1 MKKVNT
7 WMLAEA
13 GITLAMA
20 WVLSQIKVFA
30 MPMGG
35 SITAGSMVPLLIFAY
50 RWGGKKGILVCALY
64 GVLDFV
70 MGAKYSFHPI
80 SLIFDYPVAF
90 GFMGVAGFFG
100 KKTVGLVVGTVAAL
114 AGRFACHVLSGV
126 VVFAEYA
133 PAGES
138 PLLYSILYNGSYLL
152 PELGISFVLVF
163 LLLRYARLPEPRLDK
178 DRPSRV

>member
-1 MKKVNT
+1 MKRTNT

-20 WVLSQIKVFA
+20 WVLSQVKIFQ

-35 SITAGSMVPLLIFAY
+35 SVTAGSMVPLLIFAY
-50 RWGGKKGILVCALY
+50 RWGGLRGMMVCALY
-64 GVLDFV
+64 GVLDFTL
-70 MGAKYSFHPI
+70 GAKYSFHPV

-100 KKTVGLVVGTVAAL
+100 RKPAGLVLGTVVAL
-114 AGRFACHVLSGV
+114 MGRFLCHVLSGV
-126 VVFAEYA
+126 VVFASYA
-133 PAGES
+133 PEGQS

-152 PELGISFVLVF
+152 PELVISFVLVF
-163 LLLRYARLPEPRLDK
+163 LVVRYAKLPEPRLGGAAA
-178 DRPSRV
+178 

>member
-1 MKKVNT
+1 MKRTNT

-20 WVLSQIKVFA
+20 WVLSQFTIFK

-35 SITAGSMVPLLIFAY
+35 SVTAGSMVPLLVFAW
-50 RWGGKKGILVCALY
+50 RWGGLRGMLVCALY
-64 GVLDFV
+64 GVMDF
-70 MGAKYSFHPI
+70 MLGEKWSFHPI

-100 KKTVGLVVGTVAAL
+100 RKPSGLAVGTFVAL
-114 AGRFACHVLSGV
+114 LGRFLCHVLSGV
-126 VVFAEYA
+126 VVFASYA
-133 PAGES
+133 PEGQS

-152 PELGISFVLVF
+152 PELVISFALVF
-163 LLLRYARLPEPRLDK
+163 LVLRYAKLPEPRLGGAAA
-178 DRPSRV
+178 

>member
-1 MKKVNT
+1 MKKINT

-20 WVLSQIKVFA
+20 WVLGQIKLFP

-35 SITAGSMVPLLIFAY
+35 SVTAGSMVPLLVFAF

-70 MGAKYSFHPI
+70 LGAKYSFHPI

-100 KKTVGLVVGTVAAL
+100 KKTIGMVIGTVVAML
-114 AGRFACHVLSGV
+114 GRFASHVLSGV
-126 VVFAEYA
+126 VVFASYA
-133 PAGES
+133 PEGQN
-138 PLLYSILYNGSYLL
+138 PLLYSVLYNGSYLL
-152 PELGISFVLVF
+152 PELVISFVLVF
-163 LLLRYARLPEPRLDK
+163 LLLRYARLPEPRLN
-178 DRPSRV
+178 PT